1 MRLTGSIRPT
11 ATTELVAEGHDR
23 GSAYEALEA
32 LVPAGHELVRAH
44 FSMKDGVTTAIGVIR
59 PDRVEPIEA
68 EGTDYAAANAA
79 LLAAVPEGYVLLS
92 RVPAKA

>member
-1 MRLTGSIRPT
+1 MRLVGTIRPT

-44 FSMKDGVTTAIGVIR
+44 FSMKNGVTTGTGVIR
-59 PDRVEPIEA
+59 PDRVEAIEA
-68 EGTDYAAANAA
+68 EGADYEAANASLVA
-79 LLAAVPEGYVLLS
+79 QVPDGYVPLG
-92 RVPAKA
+92 RTTA